1 MCTPCTLYCTGARRL
16 GAQIVPSEDVRG
28 ANENAMRAT
37 FEPVRCADAMVIR
50 GVTYGRSRPHP
61 APYSPYAGL
70 CAFSVPTAVQSP
82 AAHGQRTALRLGR
95 ISELDLRVSVVSSSV
110 PHSEP
115 NEIQNGDEGPSR
127 AELHETTDSTSRR
140 TKTALVLLRSCGVGL
155 FIPLLASWPPGL
167 LDTRRSA
174 AWRRRGRGGG
184 HDTDTSPAMASQR
197 LWGMTIWLVLRRS
210 PRSQPEQQ
218 MRPNAADL
226 TLTHASLAIWN
237 RPLRQT
243 GPTGSGQGC
252 LFARGLARI
261 ARAQGRVRY

>member
-1 MCTPCTLYCTGARRL
+1 MHSCYICLTCDVRGMEHGQLACSTSRNLGLGTATSFPVTWDIGWTQDPERPCGGVRVCTPCTLYCTGARRL

-61 APYSPYAGL
+61 APYTPCAGL

-95 ISELDLRVSVVSSSV
+95 ISELDLRVSVVSRSV

-155 FIPLLASWPPGL
+155 FRHPPPGLLASWPPGH
-167 LDTRRSA
+167 TAVRSMEA
-174 AWRRRGRGGG
+174 PGARGR
-184 HDTDTSPAMASQR
+184 
-197 LWGMTIWLVLRRS
+197 
-210 PRSQPEQQ
+210 
-218 MRPNAADL
+218 
-226 TLTHASLAIWN
+226 
-237 RPLRQT
+237 
-243 GPTGSGQGC
+243 
-252 LFARGLARI
+252 ARH
-261 ARAQGRVRY
+261 